1 MLVDLFGGWLYFQ
14 ILKNIQY
21 TSDLEHEY
29 DLWVITFVL
38 EDMGEVLL

>member
-1 MLVDLFGGWLYFQ
+1 MLVGLFGGRLNIH
-14 ILKNIQY
+14 ILKHIQY

-29 DLWVITFVL
+29 DFLVVTFVL